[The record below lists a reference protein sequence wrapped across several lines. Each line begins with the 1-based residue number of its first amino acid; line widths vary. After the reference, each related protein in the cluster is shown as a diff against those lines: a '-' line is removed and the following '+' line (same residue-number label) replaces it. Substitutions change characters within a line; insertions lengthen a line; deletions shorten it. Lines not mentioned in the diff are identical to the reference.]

1 MKSKLGLLSDPNAL
15 WHTVGITLNAF
26 YPIFLIIFITR
37 FNGIDQSGLFSFTFY
52 FAAVLS
58 TISMYGGRIFHVSE
72 IDSTFSDSHFITLRY
87 AASLVMFAVAAIVCW
102 LSGYDAIKIGLLAV
116 QLVFRT
122 IESISD
128 SYYGIMQNNNNLSSI
143 GKSFAMKSILSF
155 SLFIGLDLLTHN
167 ILIAGASFIIA
178 NYSVLILY
186 DRKKVH
192 LVTEGIRKFDRVLL
206 RLFRICFPI
215 FLFSF
220 LQLLLMNATRYVV
233 DVTLSDATVGYFGIM
248 LAPAS
253 IVTLF
258 AQFVMQPYL
267 RGISELHHNSD
278 YKAFKRSVNKILVY
292 LSGLGII
299 AVIATYALGATVLS
313 FVYGI
318 DLMPYRIELTL
329 VVLGGIFSGG
339 AFVLSNILTVLRSFK
354 GQFYI
359 YGISL
364 LFAFALSFI
373 LINRYELRGAL
384 LAFFGTMILQW
395 SMFWITYTI
404 KLSQLKHD
412 SESIGESH

>member
-1 MKSKLGLLSDPNAL
+1 MKSKLRISADQNAI
-15 WHTVGITLNAF
+15 WHTLGITLNAF

-37 FNGIDQSGLFSFTFY
+37 FNGISQSGLFSFTFY

-58 TISMYGGRIFHVSE
+58 TISMYGGRIYHVSE
-72 IDSTFSDSHFITLRY
+72 IDSKFTDSHFITLRY
-87 AASLVMFAVAAIVCW
+87 AASLVMFVVAAIICW
-102 LSGYDAIKIGLLAV
+102 LSGYDPFKVSLLFV
-116 QLVFRT
+116 QLAFRT
-122 IESISD
+122 VESISD
-128 SYYGIMQNNNNLSSI
+128 SYYGIMQNNHNLSSV
-143 GKSFAMKSILSF
+143 GKSFAMKSVISF

-167 ILIAGASFIIA
+167 LLISGFSFLIA
-178 NYSVLILY
+178 NYLILMVY
-186 DRKKVH
+186 DRKIVH
-192 LVTEGIRKFDRVLL
+192 RYTNATRQFDRILL

-233 DVTLSDATVGYFGIM
+233 DITLSDEMVGYFGIL

-278 YKAFKRSVNKILVY
+278 YMAFKRSVNKILVY

-299 AVIATYALGATVLS
+299 AVIVTYAFGAPLLS
-313 FVYGI
+313 LVYGI

-354 GQFYI
+354 GQYYI
-359 YGISL
+359 YGLSL
-364 LFAFALSFI
+364 VSAFALSFA
-373 LINRYELRGAL
+373 LIRLFGLRGAL
-384 LAFFGTMILQW
+384 YSFFGTMILQCLL
-395 SMFWITYTI
+395 FWITYAI
-404 KLSQLKHD
+404 KLEQLKQ
-412 SESIGESH
+412 STT